1 MAELIHVSRV
11 KIVKDRGRVT
21 GSCLRLKE
29 GARVRPALE
38 LYQLTAR
45 HHAGIS
51 EGSSS
56 GDASRTIARD
66 A

>member
-1 MAELIHVSRV
+1 M
-11 KIVKDRGRVT
+11 
-21 GSCLRLKE
+21 
-29 GARVRPALE
+29 RPALE

-45 HHAGIS
+45 HHAGIIK
-51 EGSSS
+51 GPSS